1 MGGRFFSNPT
11 MAAPASNAPFPATKW
26 SIVLT
31 SGRGNAKGEQA
42 LAELCQAYWLPL
54 YTFAR
59 RSGQAPADAEDL
71 VQGFLAKAVV
81 DELFSRAD
89 AGRGKLRT
97 FLLTAFRR
105 YARDERDK
113 AFAEKRGAGGVVSLD
128 LIEAERWYA
137 VEEESPGVSPEEAYD
152 RQWAIT
158 LLERTCERLRA
169 DCAHRGKADEF
180 EALRPF
186 LTTNANTS
194 DYEAIGSRLGMK
206 PDTVKVAVHRLR
218 ARFGATLREEV
229 RDTHADDDD
238 VDEELRHLI
247 RLL

>member
-1 MGGRFFSNPT
+1 MGRDFLQKHT

-26 SIVLT
+26 SIVLQ
-31 SGRGNAKGEQA
+31 SARGNANAEQA

-59 RSGQAPADAEDL
+59 RAGHSPTDAEDL
-71 VQGFLAKAVV
+71 VQGFLAKAVI

-89 AGRGKLRT
+89 SGRGKLRT

-105 YARDERDK
+105 YARDEHDK
-113 AFAEKRGAGGVVSLD
+113 AFAGKRGGGAVVSLD

-137 VEEESPGVSPEEAYD
+137 AAGESPGTSPEEAYD
-152 RQWAIT
+152 RQWALT
-158 LLERTCERLRA
+158 LLERTCERLR
-169 DCAHRGKADEF
+169 GEF
-180 EALRPF
+180 ETKGKVADFDALRPF
-186 LTTNANTS
+186 LTTDAKS
-194 DYEAIGSRLGMK
+194 GDYESLGAALGMK

-229 RDTHADDDD
+229 RDTHADDTD